1 MNAPGTSSAP
11 YERPAGRLK
20 TREDSAIRW
29 VELLD
34 KFKSVQEKSRRSRRS
49 SQRQVD
55 PDGNAMPHSS
65 IAAAVAAAAAA
76 DQNGGREKSAPDM
89 PKVGAGGGAIGSA
102 AGGLG
107 AGGAGVVSKPTLVQP
122 ESGGNG
128 TQKPGSAGHK
138 ARSTLSNFGRLTS
151 GIGQR
156 RSKR

>member
-1 MNAPGTSSAP
+1 MNAAGTSSAT

-55 PDGNAMPHSS
+55 PDGNVMPHSS
-65 IAAAVAAAAAA
+65 IAA
-76 DQNGGREKSAPDM
+76 DQNGGREKSASDM
-89 PKVGAGGGAIGSA
+89 PKVGAGGGPMGSA

-107 AGGAGVVSKPTLVQP
+107 AGGAGVVSKPPLVQP
-122 ESGGNG
+122 ESGGSG
-128 TQKPGSAGHK
+128 TQKPGPAGHK
-138 ARSTLSNFGRLTS
+138 TRSTLSNFGRLTS

-156 RSKR
+156 KSKR